1 MLILCRAGSTPPLA
15 RTHTHTSRRAPFYE
29 PAPAPAGC
37 SALFFFHTSMRSRS
51 CTVHIVKSSLS
62 SARSTSFVGGASIVK
77 QFGRMPTTP
86 PVSVSTA
93 TMSASGIII
102 DGFVMILLQVGF
114 GFTISILTITVDV
127 EVTTEWAVT
136 GGMLAS
142 TWSALQSH
150 LLLLAH
156 HRAAGPAAE
165 PTKPRRAVPPKRSL
179 AVIVLVFAC
188 SMGAVGVGAYGATQQ
203 NTTSYTYGGFAV
215 RIPPLPAGPFLR
227 RPGPFL

>member
-1 MLILCRAGSTPPLA
+1 MWSRASSGRRVERFKTGECLVCCA
-15 RTHTHTSRRAPFYE
+15 QIHVRAQRASRRAPCYE

-102 DGFVMILLQVGF
+102 DGFVMICF
-114 GFTISILTITVDV
+114 AFFEAITLCTDSSSVCNF
-127 EVTTEWAVT
+127 E
-136 GGMLAS
+136 
-142 TWSALQSH
+142 
-150 LLLLAH
+150 
-156 HRAAGPAAE
+156 
-165 PTKPRRAVPPKRSL
+165 RRRVNP
-179 AVIVLVFAC
+179 
-188 SMGAVGVGAYGATQQ
+188 
-203 NTTSYTYGGFAV
+203 
-215 RIPPLPAGPFLR
+215 
-227 RPGPFL
+227 